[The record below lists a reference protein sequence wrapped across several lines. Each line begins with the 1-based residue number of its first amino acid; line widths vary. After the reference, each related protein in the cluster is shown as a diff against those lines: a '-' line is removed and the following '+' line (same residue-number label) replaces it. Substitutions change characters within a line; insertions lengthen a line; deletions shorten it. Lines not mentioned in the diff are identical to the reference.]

1 MDAETRLYAHAK
13 RFRERWDGD
22 DRFRAAAAEDPAEAA
37 RAAGIDCDPRGL
49 SWLWRPGAEVDESLP
64 EVRAM
69 RRYEARDRAYLAF
82 TDDDAGA
89 GAGYRVWRR
98 RQRARAMFAQG
109 PLTAA
114 VGLHLPFV
122 VELTR
127 GCSLGCWFC
136 GLSAGKLEAAL
147 PTDLPAWSRMLR
159 AFRAVFG
166 ASARRGFLYWATDPL
181 DHPDY
186 ESHAETFD
194 RELGRFP
201 VTTTAAM
208 LKDVERTRRLIRL
221 SRERGSPSL
230 RFSIVTRQALDR
242 VHRTFSAEEL
252 IDVGL
257 VLVNKESVLALAE
270 AGHARERA
278 GRDPER
284 AAFERAKLRAL
295 TPPGADPAA
304 WTHRTIACVSGFL
317 VEPVVGRL
325 RLIAPEPCSDRWP
338 DGYAVFDEARF
349 DFDEPG
355 AFDAAL
361 AGIAE
366 RRLHDRPPARLALQR
381 EVRIELTGDA
391 AGAAAAARGHRI
403 DYRAGARSLRHL
415 PALADAFRGGA
426 EVEAAARDVARGFG
440 LRAELVRADIE
451 RLWRDGVLIETM
463 FDLAAAAPRAARRPP
478 DKA

>member
-22 DRFRAAAAEDPAEAA
+22 DRFRAAVPADPAGAA
-37 RAAGIDCDPRGL
+37 RAAGIDYDPRGL
-49 SWLWRPGAEVDESLP
+49 TWLWRPGAEVDESLP

-82 TDDDAGA
+82 TEDDGGA
-89 GAGYRVWRR
+89 SEGYRAWRR
-98 RQRARAMFAQG
+98 RQRARAAFAQG

-136 GLSAGKLEAAL
+136 GLSAGKLEAVL

-166 ASARRGFLYWATDPL
+166 GSARRGFLFWATDPL

-186 ESHAETFD
+186 ESYAETFE

-201 VTTTAAM
+201 VTATAAM
-208 LKDVERTRRLIRL
+208 FRDVERTRRLIRL

-242 VHRTFSAEEL
+242 AHRTFTAEEL

-257 VLVNKESVLALAE
+257 VPVNRESVLALAE

-278 GRDPER
+278 VSDPRR

-295 TPPGADPAA
+295 TPPGGDPAA

-317 VEPVVGRL
+317 AEPLLGRL
-325 RLIAPEPCSDRWP
+325 RLISPEPCSDRWP

-355 AFDAAL
+355 AFAAAL
-361 AGIAE
+361 DGMAA
-366 RRLHDRPPARLALQR
+366 RHLHDRPPARLAAQR
-381 EVRIELTGDA
+381 EVRIEMADDA
-391 AGAAAAARGHRI
+391 AGASAAARGHRI
-403 DYRAGARSLRHL
+403 DYTAGARSLRHL
-415 PALADAFRGGA
+415 PALVGAFRGGA
-426 EVEAAARDVARGFG
+426 EVEAAAREVARGFG
-440 LRAELVRADIE
+440 LRAAQVRADVE
-451 RLWRDGVLIETM
+451 RLWRDGVLIETV
-463 FDLAAAAPRAARRPP
+463 FDMARAA
-478 DKA
+478 